1 MRIRLWQSL
10 AVMGLALLILG
21 LPAPSSWGQAT
32 DRIGTVIL
40 VDGTA
45 EVQAQEASE
54 WERLRFRDALFVNDT
69 VRTGAKSKIKA
80 LLQNDSIITQ
90 GESTIMEFTE
100 FLVTPQRRRTI
111 ISLVVGTLKV
121 VAGGIFGARSVMEV
135 HTPNTVAG
143 IRGTTLI
150 IRFIPP
156 DTTDMIVV
164 EGLVAARNRDPG
176 APEVE
181 QVTTNT
187 RSRVVGG
194 NKPSKPTAISSSELQ
209 ALEQEVSA
217 TEQIPSETL
226 PTEDQPPPSVPRGA
240 ELGTTATPI
249 QTASQDVALGV
260 NDSTL
265 QADQDTLLAGAHQD
279 NQGDGNSQT
288 QSDIDDNLG
297 ITPDMSPAA
306 EEAIEEAMRSQ
317 LDLTV
322 QVPKSQLDLTVQFP
336 SQ

>member
-10 AVMGLALLILG
+10 AAAVLALLILV
-21 LPAPSSWGQAT
+21 LPAPSSWGQGT

-150 IRFIPP
+150 ISFIPP
-156 DTTDMIVV
+156 DTTEITVL
-164 EGLVAARNRDPG
+164 EGLVTARNLLAPG
-176 APEVE
+176 VPEVE
-181 QVTTNT
+181 QVTPNT

-226 PTEDQPPPSVPRGA
+226 PTEDQPPLTVPRGA
-240 ELGTTATPI
+240 EPGTTATPI
-249 QTASQDVALGV
+249 QTASQDVDLGLTDTTLQANLEALGV
-260 NDSTL
+260 DVSTSRAETTAIGENPL
-265 QADQDTLLAGAHQD
+265 QFGNETDDLITSETGARD
-279 NQGDGNSQT
+279 
-288 QSDIDDNLG
+288 
-297 ITPDMSPAA
+297 
-306 EEAIEEAMRSQ
+306 AIERSQ

-322 QVPKSQLDLTVQFP
+322 RVPRSQLDLTVQFP